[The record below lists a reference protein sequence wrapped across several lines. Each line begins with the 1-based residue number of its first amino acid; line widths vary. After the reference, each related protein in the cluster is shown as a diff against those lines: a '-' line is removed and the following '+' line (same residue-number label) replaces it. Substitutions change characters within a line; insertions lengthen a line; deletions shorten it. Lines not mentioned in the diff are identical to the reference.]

1 MQNITET
8 LINLGLNE
16 KQAKVYLACLEL
28 GSATI
33 AELAEKSGVKR
44 TSIYN
49 FLEELIHKGFISEL
63 HQDGQILLIA
73 EDPKLLIKKS
83 QEQLLGAQKIFPEL
97 LAMFNRP
104 GNKPKVH
111 FYQGIAGL
119 KKVYEETLKSR
130 EPIYAFTDYEKL
142 MPLMENW
149 MWNYSAERAKRG
161 IAFTAIAKEG
171 EWARK
176 ALARSKEHKR
186 QLKIV
191 KDINLDTEINIYEN
205 KAAILS
211 FQRPY
216 SGVIIEDAAI
226 SQTLKSIW
234 QLLWNKLP

>member
-142 MPLMENW
+142 MPL
-149 MWNYSAERAKRG
+149 
-161 IAFTAIAKEG
+161 
-171 EWARK
+171 
-176 ALARSKEHKR
+176 
-186 QLKIV
+186 
-191 KDINLDTEINIYEN
+191 
-205 KAAILS
+205 
-211 FQRPY
+211 
-216 SGVIIEDAAI
+216 
-226 SQTLKSIW
+226 
-234 QLLWNKLP
+234 